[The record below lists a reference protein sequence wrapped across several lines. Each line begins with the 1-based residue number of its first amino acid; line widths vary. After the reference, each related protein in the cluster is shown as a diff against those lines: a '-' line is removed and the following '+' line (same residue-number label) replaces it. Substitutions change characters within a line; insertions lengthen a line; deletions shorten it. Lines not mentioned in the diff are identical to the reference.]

1 MNEWVLKVVKF
12 IKNLQMCEMNMV
24 YDAVMRVCVGHLR
37 LISVRF
43 GLELSALCE
52 CVGVSVDGVLVGVPS
67 VLVANAKVESVVEV
81 KVKKARAAKGKKV
94 SDAVV
99 DSNAD
104 AKVPVTVVDAGAVVE
119 VNVKKAR
126 VVKGKKVPVTV
137 VESNADANVD
147 VEANAGANAGAVV
160 EVKKARVVKGK
171 KVPVTVVESVV
182 DVKVPVTVV
191 ESEVPANAGAE
202 VEVKVKKARVVKG
215 KKVPV
220 TVLESE
226 VPANV
231 DAVVEVKKA
240 RAVKGKKAVEVVAAV
255 AVVEVSAASA
265 AEEEVVAAKCVKNVV
280 VKFNVGDCVKYMKGV
295 GVGDVLDGFVSYVI
309 VYEDRV
315 QYRLKLVG
323 EEEEILAE
331 EDEIYAKTLIMS
343 GSPSVRPDVFLNGSR
358 IEVERLEIDGTSFLL
373 CDNNIAYLES
383 SKQMVGK
390 YEASTNTI
398 RQLTEEEYREWF
410 GVEADAEVDEDED
423 ECPRLSI
430 HF

>member
-1 MNEWVLKVVKF
+1 VLKVVKF

-67 VLVANAKVESVVEV
+67 VLVANANVESEVPANVEANAGAEVEV
-81 KVKKARAAKGKKV
+81 KVKKARAAKGKK
-94 SDAVV
+94 VV

-137 VESNADANVD
+137 VESVVDSNVD
-147 VEANAGANAGAVV
+147 VEVPCANADAVVEVKKARAVKGKKVPVTVVESEVPANAGAVV

-171 KVPVTVVESVV
+171 KVPVTVVES
-182 DVKVPVTVV
+182 
-191 ESEVPANAGAE
+191 EVPANAGAE
-202 VEVKVKKARVVKG
+202 VEVK
-215 KKVPV
+215 
-220 TVLESE
+220 
-226 VPANV
+226 
-231 DAVVEVKKA
+231 VKKA

-255 AVVEVSAASA
+255 VEVSAASA
-265 AEEEVVAAKCVKNVV
+265 ADEEVVAAKCVKNVV

>member
-1 MNEWVLKVVKF
+1 
-12 IKNLQMCEMNMV
+12 
-24 YDAVMRVCVGHLR
+24 
-37 LISVRF
+37 
-43 GLELSALCE
+43 
-52 CVGVSVDGVLVGVPS
+52 
-67 VLVANAKVESVVEV
+67 
-81 KVKKARAAKGKKV
+81 VKKARAV
-94 SDAVV
+94 Q
-99 DSNAD
+99 
-104 AKVPVTVVDAGAVVE
+104 
-119 VNVKKAR
+119 
-126 VVKGKKVPVTV
+126 
-137 VESNADANVD
+137 
-147 VEANAGANAGAVV
+147 
-160 EVKKARVVKGK
+160 GK

-182 DVKVPVTVV
+182 DSNVGAVV
-191 ESEVPANAGAE
+191 E
-202 VEVKVKKARVVKG
+202 VKKARVVKG

-226 VPANV
+226 VPAN
-231 DAVVEVKKA
+231 AGAEVEVKVKKA

-265 AEEEVVAAKCVKNVV
+265 VDEEVVAAKCVKNVV